1 LLSLATSL
9 IQPLQTMTNY
19 VDPRKEPNRWL
30 AAMFDHLLQVG
41 DQDSLESLRSG
52 YYQLCNVIEPGMI
65 DSLFESWIEAYLQGL
80 QDESEPENT
89 KNIAR
94 PPKELADLPE
104 PLE

>member
-1 LLSLATSL
+1 MTRLL
-9 IQPLQTMTNY
+9 
-19 VDPRKEPNRWL
+19 DPRKEPNIWL

-65 DSLFESWIEAYLQGL
+65 DSLFQPWIEAYLQGL
-80 QDESEPENT
+80 QGADETENIQNT
-89 KNIAR
+89 SRAPR
-94 PPKELADLPE
+94 ELLNLPE